1 MAAINRNPQNT
12 NYLQPTKFTVVF
24 PKISTVTYFCTRV
37 NIPEMSSNPAT
48 QNTPFV
54 DLYRPGDKLQYGTF
68 DIEFI
73 IDEDLWSYQVLHDW
87 IRGYTFPCSFDEY
100 KSMDRKS
107 LYSLQ
112 VQRPQYSDA
121 HLTVLTGLNNPKL
134 DVKYTDAFPVSL
146 SEIQFDT
153 SMSADQTLQAVARF
167 RYQLFNIERK

>member
-1 MAAINRNPQNT
+1 MSSLSRNPQNT
-12 NYLQPTKFTVVF
+12 NYLQATKFTVMF
-24 PKISTVTYFCTRV
+24 PKISTVTYFCTAV
-37 NIPEMSSNPAT
+37 NIPELSSDPAR

-73 IDEDLWSYQVLHDW
+73 VDEEMWSYQVIHDW

-100 KSMDRKS
+100 KNMNRKS

-121 HLTVLTGLNNPKL
+121 HLNILSGLNNRKL
-134 DVKYTDAFPVSL
+134 EVKFVDAFPITL
-146 SEIQFDT
+146 SDIRFDT
-153 SMSADQTLQAVARF
+153 SSSADQPIHATARF
-167 RYQLFNIERK
+167 RYQLFNIDRV

>member
-1 MAAINRNPQNT
+1 MSAQTRNPQNT

-24 PKISTVTYFCTRV
+24 PKITTVTYFCTKV
-37 NIPEMSSNPAT
+37 NIPEISSNPVIQT
-48 QNTPFV
+48 NPFV
-54 DLYRPGDKLQYGTF
+54 DLNRPGDKIQYGTF

-73 IDEDLWSYQVLHDW
+73 LDEDLWSYQVLHDW

-100 KSMDRKS
+100 KAMDRKS
-107 LYSLQ
+107 FYSLQ

-134 DVKYTDAFPVSL
+134 VVKYTDAFPVSL

-153 SMSADQTLQAVARF
+153 AASADETLHAVARF
-167 RYQLFNIERK
+167 KYQIFNIERK